1 MNPSNPL
8 ESIYYINIPKLELT
22 ASKAFEIDPSIPLPV
37 QKKPGEAE
45 GVFNPKEIEA
55 EQILAGMLTILAY
68 DSKNK
73 QLDYYRSI
81 LKKVKPNLK
90 KELCEAAILKT
101 KNEDF
106 ELAEEIFRALIGFDP
121 DDVAIMLNMALF
133 LDPRADS
140 YRKSGL
146 FEDADAYDTDA
157 CYFYEKAMNAEPPL
171 PDVYFNV
178 GFYYMKQHK
187 YREAKDAFET
197 YLALTCE
204 TSDEEMGENGLY
216 KKERA
221 QEIIN
226 NINNQ
231 NMDDESFKAAYDLIA
246 GGQEEKGLE
255 QIRDFLQSNPKVWNG
270 WFMLGWGLRRLERF
284 ADAKQAFLEAL
295 KYGGDSNADTY
306 NELSL
311 CYIQEKNF
319 PEAKKCLMKALS
331 MEPESTKIISNLGYL
346 ALAMGNRQ
354 EARNYFTAV
363 LEYDPKDKIAASELM
378 KLEDDKGFTE

>member
-8 ESIYYINIPKLELT
+8 ESIYFINIPKLDL
-22 ASKAFEIDPSIPLPV
+22 SSCNSFEIDPTIPLPV
-37 QKKPGEAE
+37 QKKPGETE
-45 GVFNPKEIEA
+45 ENFNPKEIEP

-68 DSKNK
+68 DSKNT
-73 QLDYYRSI
+73 QLDYYRSL
-81 LKKVKPNLK
+81 LKKIKPNLK

-106 ELAEEIFRALIGFDP
+106 DLAEEIFRALIGFDP
-121 DDVAIMLNMALF
+121 EDVDIMLNMALF
-133 LDPRADS
+133 LDQRADS
-140 YRKSGL
+140 YRNSGL
-146 FEDADAYDTDA
+146 FEDADAYDSDA
-157 CYFYEKAMNAEPPL
+157 YSYYEQAMNAEPPL

-204 TSDEEMGENGLY
+204 MSDDEMGENGVY

-231 NMDDESFKAAYDLIA
+231 NMDDESFKAAYDLISS
-246 GGQEEKGLE
+246 GQEEKGLE
-255 QIRDFLQSNPKVWNG
+255 QVRDFLQNNPKVWNG
-270 WFMLGWGLRRLERF
+270 WFMLGWGLRRLERYSE
-284 ADAKQAFLEAL
+284 AKQAFLEAL
-295 KYGGDSNADTY
+295 KYGGEDNADTY

-311 CYIQEKNF
+311 CYVQEKDF
-319 PEAKKCLMKALS
+319 DEAKKCLMKAFSL
-331 MEPESTKIISNLGYL
+331 EPESTKIISNLGYL
-346 ALAMGNRQ
+346 SLAMGNKQ
-354 EARNYFTAV
+354 EARNYFTTV
-363 LEYDPKDKIAASELM
+363 LEFDPKDRIAAAELM
-378 KLEDDKGFTE
+378 KLEQDPE

>member
-22 ASKAFEIDPSIPLPV
+22 TSNAFEIDPTIPLPV
-37 QKKPGEAE
+37 QKKVSEAA
-45 GVFNPKEIEA
+45 GNFNPKEIEA

-68 DSKNK
+68 DSKN
-73 QLDYYRSI
+73 QHLDYYRSI

-121 DDVAIMLNMALF
+121 EDVAIMLNMALF
-133 LDPRADS
+133 LDQRADS
-140 YRKSGL
+140 YRNSGL
-146 FEDADAYDTDA
+146 FDDADAYDEDA
-157 CYFYEKAMNAEPPL
+157 YSYYEQAMNAEPPL

-204 TSDEEMGENGLY
+204 TSDDEMGENGVY

-231 NMDDESFKAAYDLIA
+231 NMDDEAFKAAYDLISS
-246 GGQEEKGLE
+246 GQEEKGLE
-255 QIRDFLQSNPKVWNG
+255 QIRDFLQTNPKVWNG
-270 WFMLGWGLRRLERF
+270 WFMLGWGLRRLERYT
-284 ADAKQAFLEAL
+284 DAKQAFLEAL
-295 KYGGDSNADTY
+295 KYGGDTNSDTY

-311 CYIQEKNF
+311 CYVQEHDF
-319 PEAKKCLMKALS
+319 AEAQKCLMKALTL
-331 MEPESTKIISNLGYL
+331 EPESTKIISNLGYL
-346 ALAMGNRQ
+346 ALAQGNKQ

-363 LEYDPKDKIAASELM
+363 LEFDPKDKIAASELM
-378 KLEDDKGFTE
+378 KLENDN